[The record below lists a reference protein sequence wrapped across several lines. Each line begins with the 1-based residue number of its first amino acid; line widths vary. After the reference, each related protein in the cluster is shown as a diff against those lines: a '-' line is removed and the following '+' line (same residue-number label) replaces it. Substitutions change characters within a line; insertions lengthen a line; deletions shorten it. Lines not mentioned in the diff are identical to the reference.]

1 VAASPD
7 RTHLT
12 YDYWRYAGRD
22 FTEFYEVLYDR
33 MRPAQP
39 VLELGSGLGYFLDCC
54 RRHGM
59 PALGIESSQEGT
71 AEAAKRGHSVVRAD
85 VTVPF
90 PFKDDR
96 FGSAFAHH
104 VLEHV
109 PLAGERSLL
118 KEVHRVLRPGGF
130 LFVVS
135 PNRHVRE
142 AYVDPD
148 HINLFTAHE
157 LGEELRAAGFRRV
170 SLGTNYW
177 RPFWDPALRL
187 GRLSG
192 VISGALWKIAPI
204 DRLAGTASAIA
215 WK

>member
-22 FTEFYEVLYDR
+22 FTEFYEVLFDR
-33 MRPAQP
+33 MRPAPP

-54 RRHGM
+54 RRHAV
-59 PALGIESSQEGT
+59 PALGIESSEEGT
-71 AEAAKRGHSVVRAD
+71 REAAKRGLSVVRAD

-90 PFKDDR
+90 PFRDGT

-109 PLAGERSLL
+109 PLEGERSLL
-118 KEVHRVLRPGGF
+118 REVRRVLKAGGF

-135 PNRHVRE
+135 PNPYVRE
-142 AYVDPD
+142 AHVDPD
-148 HINLFTAHE
+148 HVNLFTAHQ
-157 LGEELRAAGFRRV
+157 LAGELRAAGFRKV

-177 RPFWDPALRL
+177 RPFWDPGLRL
-187 GRLSG
+187 GRLSRLMA
-192 VISGALWKIAPI
+192 GALWKIAPI

-215 WK
+215 WR